1 MTRILIISRSFLLGG
16 GMERCAST
24 LGTKLYNIGYD
35 VYYLTFSTVSD
46 TYKVNGKHFS
56 LSEKYY
62 RLSEV
67 KGVKNFLKNIKNVLK
82 SLIFINPKIIKDFC
96 YKYDIDLIISFG
108 EYNNLPVLI
117 SRVLFKNRSKI
128 IVSIH
133 INPEKMYNITR
144 NVHSLFT
151 FFLFKLITIKLLSKK
166 ADSVVTVSRG
176 IENSLY
182 NYSFRKNRLKTIY
195 NLINLNSN
203 LKLSK
208 EKVTP
213 DALGIF
219 RDSFVFINIG
229 KFVPLKGQIHL
240 IKSFKIVVKTYN
252 KAKLVILGDGILKTA
267 LKDLVIR
274 LNLEKSVF
282 FLGIHSNIFPF
293 LKNSDCFVFTSLW
306 EGFGFVIL
314 EALSMNIPVISTDCK
329 FGPREI
335 LCPELDLLEN
345 IKYPFYGKYGILT
358 KPFNY
363 KLKLNDLTLSDEEKM
378 LADVM
383 IKIIEQSDLRKKYSN
398 GLIRAKDFDEKK
410 LIIKWEKLINKI
422 II

>member
-1 MTRILIISRSFLLGG
+1 MTRILIITRSFLLGG
-16 GMERCAST
+16 GIERCAST
-24 LGTKLYNIGYD
+24 LGTKLYNIGYNI
-35 VYYLTFSTVSD
+35 YYLTFSTVSD

-56 LSEKYY
+56 LNEKYY
-62 RLSEV
+62 RLGEV

-144 NVHSLFT
+144 NIHSLFT

-166 ADSVVTVSRG
+166 ADSVVTVSKG

-182 NYSFRKNRLKTIY
+182 NYRFRKNRLKTIY
-195 NLINLNSN
+195 NLFNLNSN

-208 EKVTP
+208 EKITP

-229 KFVPLKGQIHL
+229 KFITLKGQTHL

-252 KAKLVILGDGILKTA
+252 KAKLVILGDGILRND
-267 LKDLVIR
+267 LKQIVNK
-274 LNLEKSVF
+274 LNLEKNVF
-282 FLGIHSNIFPF
+282 FLGVQSNVFPF
-293 LKNSDCFVFTSLW
+293 LKKSDCFVFSSKW
-306 EGFGFVIL
+306 EGFGIVII

-329 FGPREI
+329 YGPREI
-335 LCPELDLLEN
+335 LCPELDLLEK
-345 IKYPFYGKYGILT
+345 IDYPYYGKYGILT
-358 KPFNY
+358 KPFQSKKNPE
-363 KLKLNDLTLSDEEKM
+363 DLTLSDEEKI
-378 LADVM
+378 LANVM
-383 IKIIEQSDLRKKYSN
+383 IKIIKEPDLKNKYSS

-410 LIIKWEKLINKI
+410 LIIEWEKLINKI
-422 II
+422 TI